1 MEVPVT
7 DFAIDVS
14 ELKRCVLVKLDG
26 RIDSSRAAAVE
37 SALDE
42 QIDQGNYRFV
52 IDMSTVEY
60 VSSAFLR
67 VMISK
72 MKATKK
78 WNRGNVYLAAMQPRI
93 MDVFDLAGVTE
104 LFKIYPNVTEAVG
117 DW

>member
-1 MEVPVT
+1 MT
-7 DFAIDVS
+7 DFAIDVT
-14 ELKRCVLVKLDG
+14 ELKRCVVVKLGG
-26 RIDSSRAAAVE
+26 RIDSSKAAAVE
-37 SALDE
+37 SALDQ

-52 IDMSTVEY
+52 VDMTDVDY

-93 MDVFDLAGVTE
+93 VDVFELAGVTE
-104 LFKIYPNVTEAVG
+104 LFKTYPTVTEAVG

>member
-26 RIDSSRAAAVE
+26 RIDSSKAAAVE

-42 QIDQGNYRFV
+42 QIERGNYRFV
-52 IDMSTVEY
+52 IDMSDVEY

-72 MKATKK
+72 MKAAKK

-93 MDVFDLAGVTE
+93 VDVFDLAGITE
-104 LFKIYPNVTEAVG
+104 LFKTYPNVTEAVG

>member
-7 DFAIDVS
+7 DFTIDVS
-14 ELKRCVLVKLDG
+14 ELKRCVLITLAG
-26 RIDSSRAAAVE
+26 RIDSSKAAAVE
-37 SALDE
+37 SALNE
-42 QIDQGNYRFV
+42 QIEQGNYRFV
-52 IDMSTVEY
+52 IDMSDVDY

-72 MKATKK
+72 MKTTKK

-93 MDVFDLAGVTE
+93 VDVFELAGITE
-104 LFKIYPNVTEAVG
+104 LFKTYPNVTEAVG